1 MSTIIERSVNPDK
14 RRYINENEGPRHFI
28 DLDAYGSDPFW
39 KEGTLLAILH
49 PVSIDSNFWWRK
61 VLGGWMEGGKK
72 ISQKPPFK

>member
-1 MSTIIERSVNPDK
+1 MASF
-14 RRYINENEGPRHFI
+14 Y
-28 DLDAYGSDPFW
+28 AYGSDPFW